1 MDECKPLYKGGTM
14 LPRARPASV
23 AAYKKDDGVPLA
35 EVGRAVLDHVK
46 EKLPGGGRCAVS

>member
-1 MDECKPLYKGGTM
+1 M